1 MKVMKN
7 EEFTV
12 SEELEQMRKDYAQL
26 KARLERQEIT
36 NEKLIRETIRK
47 SLRMVNDK
55 KWVSLAAGIMAVPLI
70 AALSMH
76 LGLRPAFTIISIV
89 WIVGMVA
96 GNLIRNRN
104 LSLDSTSGESV
115 RDFVDEI
122 KRRKDSQ
129 FRWVRVNFSIFV
141 LWAAYFA
148 AECFRTGMSRE
159 MLIPIVAGMAVGMV
173 LGLVIGL
180 RMHNRIIG
188 AYEGIIL
195 ELENPDA
202 AEAVR
207 R

>member
-1 MKVMKN
+1 MKN

-12 SEELEQMRKDYAQL
+12 SEELEQMRKEYAEL

-70 AALSMH
+70 ATLSMH

-96 GNLIRNRN
+96 GNLVRNRN
-104 LSLDSTSGESV
+104 LSLDSVSGEPV

-129 FRWVRVNFSIFV
+129 FRWMRVNFSIFV
-141 LWAAYFA
+141 LWVAYFA
-148 AECFRTGMSRE
+148 AECIHTGMSRE
-159 MLIPIVAGMAVGMV
+159 MLIPIVAGMVAGMV

-202 AEAVR
+202 AETVR